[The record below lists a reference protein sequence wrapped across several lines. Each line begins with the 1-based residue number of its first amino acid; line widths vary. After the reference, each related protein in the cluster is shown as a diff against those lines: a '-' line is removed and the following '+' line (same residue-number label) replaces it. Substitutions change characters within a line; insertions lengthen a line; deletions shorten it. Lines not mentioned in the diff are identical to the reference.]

1 MKIRDSERL
10 MEALRKFF
18 EALDSVKTTKYLT
31 YDQLVAR
38 DREYI
43 QRRDDLRMIYE
54 EVKNE
59 Q

>member
-1 MKIRDSERL
+1 

-18 EALDSVKTTKYLT
+18 EAQDNQQKNT
-31 YDQLVAR
+31 DR
-38 DREYI
+38 DAYFIMI